1 MGNGDNAKKH
11 ASGEGKDLT
20 GAYAAIILVALAFG
34 IYYLIAKEGQQ
45 QEIFDRVLDAYVVD
59 YQCVVA
65 QMEGRSV
72 KTYRCDRPTPGSYI
86 AAADLYE
93 AIRTGIKAK

>member
-1 MGNGDNAKKH
+1 MGNADNAKKH
-11 ASGEGKDLT
+11 ASGEGKDRS
-20 GAYAAIILVALAFG
+20 GAYAAIILVALALG
-34 IYYLIAKEGQQ
+34 IYFLIAKQGQQ
-45 QEIFDRVLDAYVVD
+45 QDIFDRALDAYVVE

-65 QMEGRSV
+65 QMEGRFV
-72 KTYRCDRPTPGSYI
+72 KTYRCDQPTPGSYI